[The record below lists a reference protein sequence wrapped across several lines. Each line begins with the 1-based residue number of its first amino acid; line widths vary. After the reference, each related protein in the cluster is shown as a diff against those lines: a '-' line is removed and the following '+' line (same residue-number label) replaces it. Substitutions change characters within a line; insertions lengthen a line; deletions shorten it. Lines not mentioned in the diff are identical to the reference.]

1 MRLLLLTLALA
12 AAQETSE
19 DYKELLDRVALLEER
34 LRLTNIPG
42 VATDENDERSLL
54 EQFTDA
60 AGDFIVNRLLPRS
73 DAQCAWNYAKSICVP
88 RCECAFRHRA
98 GDLTPSRACR
108 LRDVM
113 TTTEVCDPDVS
124 GERGTFEKVAQH
136 VVVRSERLVDKFM
149 GFLRDAGPPTD
160 DACDWRWASRR
171 CEPAST
177 CQLRFRFGDF
187 HAGRSCRLRPPAPPV
202 DDGFGDLD
210 ADFGRLDEG
219 PAPDGGAEGPAPASP
234 IAGAPE
240 GSEAP
245 DAAEGG
251 GEEDPPADAI
261 PAPTI
266 HHAAPYGIGDDD
278 RDATW

>member
-1 MRLLLLTLALA
+1 M
-12 AAQETSE
+12 
-19 DYKELLDRVALLEER
+19 
-34 LRLTNIPG
+34 
-42 VATDENDERSLL
+42 
-54 EQFTDA
+54 
-60 AGDFIVNRLLPRS
+60 
-73 DAQCAWNYAKSICVP
+73 
-88 RCECAFRHRA
+88 
-98 GDLTPSRACR
+98 
-108 LRDVM
+108 
-113 TTTEVCDPDVS
+113 S

-136 VVVRSERLVDKFM
+136 VVVRSERLVAKFM

-160 DACDWRWASRR
+160 GECDWRWASKR

-187 HAGRSCRLRPPAPPV
+187 HAGRSCRLRSPAPPV

-219 PAPDGGAEGPAPASP
+219 PAPDGGAEDPAPASP
-234 IAGAPE
+234 REAVAGAP
-240 GSEAP
+240 GRSEAP
-245 DAAEGG
+245 AAEVG
-251 GEEDPPADAI
+251 GEEEAPEAADPPADAI